1 MTTFAFDLISD
12 LHIETWDDFDWT
24 GQPTAPYCVVA
35 GDVARDPQVVA
46 DVLTHLGQQYLGV
59 FYIDGNDEH
68 RHSLNDIAG
77 SYRDLEETIKGIKN
91 VVYLQNHVVIINGV
105 ALLATN
111 GWWSYDF
118 DTSIDMRD
126 TMDWYSERY
135 QLQTGMDAVIHDIA
149 VHDAAYFRSSIHR
162 LQTHRDVKAIAL
174 ITHTVPA
181 PWIIEHDI
189 DLVDSYRF
197 NGMGNS
203 HMERVYE
210 ADTENKIR
218 TWCFGHYHKSVDRLQ
233 HGIRYV
239 NNCRG
244 RGDTQWAQAAYYP
257 KRIEIE
263 V

>member
-12 LHIETWDDFDWT
+12 LHIETWDNFDWT

-35 GDVARDPQVVA
+35 GDVARDPQVLA
-46 DVLTHLGQQYLGV
+46 ETLEHLGKQYLGV

-68 RHSLNDIAG
+68 RYNMNDIAG
-77 SYRDLEETIKGIKN
+77 SYRDLETLVKGIKN

-118 DTSIDMRD
+118 DPNIDMRD
-126 TMDWYSERY
+126 TMDWYKDRY
-135 QLQTGMDAVIHDIA
+135 QLLPGMDAVLHDIA
-149 VHDAAYFRSSIHR
+149 IHDAAYLRSSVHR

-174 ITHTVPA
+174 ISHTVPA
-181 PWIIEHDI
+181 PWIIEHDTQ
-189 DLVDSYRF
+189 LVDSYRY

-203 HMERVYE
+203 HMELVYS
-210 ADTENKIR
+210 ADTENKIKA
-218 TWCFGHYHKSVDRLQ
+218 WCFGHYHKSVDRMQ

-244 RGDTQWAQAAYYP
+244 RGDSEFKQTAYYP

-263 V
+263 I

>member
-12 LHIETWDDFDWT
+12 LHIETWSDFDWT

-35 GDVARDPQVVA
+35 GDISRDKNVV
-46 DVLTHLGQQYLGV
+46 VETLKHLGEQYIGV

-68 RHSLNDIAG
+68 RYDLNDLAG
-77 SYRDLEETIKGIKN
+77 SYRDLESAVKKIKN

-111 GWWSYDF
+111 GWWTYDF
-118 DTSIDMRD
+118 DPNIDM
-126 TMDWYSERY
+126 E
-135 QLQTGMDAVIHDIA
+135 QTVEWHKQKYNLINGTESVIHDVA
-149 VHDAAYFRSSIHR
+149 LHDSEYMRSSVHR
-162 LQTHRDVKAIAL
+162 LQTHRDVKSIVM

-181 PWIIEHDI
+181 PWIIQHDPQ
-189 DLVDSYRF
+189 LVDTYRF
-197 NGMGNS
+197 NSMGNS
-203 HMERVYE
+203 HMERVYS

-218 TWCFGHYHKSVDRLQ
+218 AWCFGHYHSPVDRLQ

-244 RGDTQWAQAAYYP
+244 RGNTEWANHVYYP

-263 V
+263 I